1 MKRPK
6 SKYVK
11 IAITVV
17 ISAAIL
23 YAVISIIDNIGLVWE
38 SVGTAFSFIRRV
50 LSPVIIGFVVAF
62 LLHRPSDFFARL
74 LQKSKFFKK
83 RQRLSVILGVFIT
96 FILFLALL
104 TAFLYLLI
112 PSFIDSIKSLSVDVP
127 RYADDV
133 YKWTLDTAKTPVIS
147 SILDFLGIKIPDSQS
162 VSELIVEYWTEL
174 TTLLQSATAT
184 AFGFVLDVGRFLY
197 DFVLGMFFTV
207 YMLLYKRHIKEQV
220 KVLGKSVFKSFYYK
234 LAFTYKVA
242 DDMFYKFIAGK
253 GICSIAIGVAT
264 FIICAVMGFKYVP
277 LISLIVAVTNMIPT
291 FGPFIGAIPAT
302 ILALMTSPIY
312 GLYMIIIIIALQIV
326 EGNIIAPRILGSAL
340 GLNGFW
346 IIFSIIIMGALFGL
360 VGMLVA
366 APLFGL
372 IRILL
377 KNWVI
382 IRDKDYEK
390 LTPEEEYAASIN
402 RYKQWTAKKIKKYN
416 KSKENENA

>member
-6 SKYVK
+6 SRYVK

-23 YAVISIIDNIGLVWE
+23 YAVMSIIDNIGLVWQ
-38 SVGTAFSFIRRV
+38 SISAAGSFIIKI
-50 LSPVIIGFVVAF
+50 LTPVIIGFVVAF

-74 LQKSKFFKK
+74 LQKSKLFSK
-83 RQRLSVILGVFIT
+83 RRRLSVILGVFIT
-96 FILFLALL
+96 FVLFLAFL

-133 YKWTLDTAKTPVIS
+133 YKWTLETAKTPVIS
-147 SILDFLGIKIPDSQS
+147 SILDFLGVKIPDSQS

-174 TTLLQSATAT
+174 TSLLQSATAT

-197 DFVLGMFFTV
+197 NFVLGMFFTV
-207 YMLLYKRHIKEQV
+207 YMLLYRRHIKEQV
-220 KVLGKSVFKSFYYK
+220 KMLGKSVFKGFYYK
-234 LAFTYKVA
+234 LSFTYKVA

-253 GICSIAIGVAT
+253 GICSIAIGIAT
-264 FIICAVMGFKYVP
+264 FIICAIMGFRYVP
-277 LISLIVAVTNMIPT
+277 LISLIVAITNMIPT

-302 ILALMTSPIY
+302 LLAVMTSPIY
-312 GLYMIIIIIALQIV
+312 GLYMIIIIISLQII

-360 VGMLVA
+360 IGMLIA

-377 KNWVI
+377 KNWIVK
-382 IRDKDYEK
+382 RDKDYEK
-390 LTPEEEYAASIN
+390 LPPEEEYAASIQ
-402 RYKQWTAKKIKKYN
+402 RYRQWTAKKIKSRRTK
-416 KSKENENA
+416 NA